1 MLSLVKVEN
10 PAPCEGCDGA
20 HRARNHIFLCGHS
33 YMMLCHDCLM
43 EHAQI
48 AIDNASSSSVN
59 KELLADMSQPKMA
72 KAA

>member
-1 MLSLVKVEN
+1 
-10 PAPCEGCDGA
+10 
-20 HRARNHIFLCGHS
+20 
-33 YMMLCHDCLM
+33 MLCHACLM

-72 KAA
+72 RAA